1 MNLYR
6 KTHDPFFLTC
16 AKHRME
22 HFLIVLSKEHLERNM
37 WATEKEIE
45 DFTLAYM
52 QGGEL

>member
-1 MNLYR
+1 
-6 KTHDPFFLTC
+6 
-16 AKHRME
+16 ME

>member
-6 KTHDPFFLTC
+6 KMHKEFFFAAARL
-16 AKHRME
+16 RNQ
-22 HFLIVLSKEHLERNM
+22 HFIGAMSFADIASGK